1 MAAGTPAI
9 SAEPRI
15 GFIGPGRV
23 GATLAEAF
31 HTIGLSVVSV
41 FGRDA
46 ERARTL
52 AARIPGL
59 TAAPSPQSVAD
70 SAALVFITVTD
81 DAIDQVCAD
90 VRWRANHA
98 VVHCSGAR
106 ELDALTTAQQ
116 AGARVGS
123 FHPLQMFATPAAAL
137 ATLPGCTVA
146 IEGEASLAEFLH
158 RTAVALGC
166 RPIRLPA
173 GHRAMYHASAYYVG
187 PFLIALMQEAAAIWR
202 ELGLSEREAI
212 DALAP
217 LLHGTVGAVMEGG
230 LAAGMGGCVA
240 RGDVGTVERHVA
252 ALDAFAPEMGALY
265 RQLARR
271 TIPLG
276 LARGTLS
283 PAAGDRIRAALDTL
297 PFERKED

>member
-1 MAAGTPAI
+1 MTAGTSDTSLHA
-9 SAEPRI
+9 RF

-23 GATLAEAF
+23 GATLAEAL
-31 HTIGLSVVSV
+31 HAVGLPVVSM

-46 ERARTL
+46 SRSAAV
-52 AARIPGL
+52 AARVPGL
-59 TAAPSPQSVAD
+59 AAAPSPQGVAD
-70 SAALVFITVTD
+70 AATVVFLTVTD
-81 DAIDQVCAD
+81 DAIDGVCTG
-90 VRWRANHA
+90 VRWRPEHS

-106 ELDALTTAQQ
+106 ELDALQAAAD

-146 IEGEASLAEFLH
+146 IDGEPSLAALLH
-158 RTAVALGC
+158 DTALKLRC
-166 RPIRLPA
+166 KPIRLPA
-173 GHRAMYHASAYYVG
+173 GRRAMYHASAYYVG

-202 ELGLSEREAI
+202 ALGLTEREAI

-217 LLHGTVGAVMEGG
+217 LLHGTVAAVMEGG
-230 LAAGMGGCVA
+230 LAAGMAGCIA

-252 ALDAFAPEMGALY
+252 ALDAFSPEAGALY

-276 LARGTLS
+276 IARGTLS
-283 PAAGDRIRAALDTL
+283 GPTAERIRAALEPEQHL
-297 PFERKED
+297 

>member
-1 MAAGTPAI
+1 MAEGTPGI
-9 SAEPRI
+9 TPQPNV

-31 HTIGLSVVSV
+31 HRVGLPVVSA

-46 ERARTL
+46 NRAKAL
-52 AARIPGL
+52 ATRVPGL
-59 TAAPSPQSVAD
+59 TVAATPQNVAD
-70 SAALVFITVTD
+70 TATIVFITVTD
-81 DAIDQVCAD
+81 DAIDGVCEE
-90 VRWRANHA
+90 VTWNPGHA

-106 ELDALTTAQQ
+106 ELDALAAARQ

-146 IEGEASLAEFLH
+146 IEGEASLAEFLQ
-158 RTAVALGC
+158 RAALALGC

-217 LLHGTVGAVMEGG
+217 LLHGTVAAVMEGG
-230 LAAGMGGCVA
+230 LAAGMGGCIA

-252 ALDAFAPEMGALY
+252 ALDAFAPDMGALY

-283 PAAGDRIRAALDTL
+283 QAAAERIRAALDT
-297 PFERKED
+297 P